1 MRPAAILKPN
11 FHDGYCDSTGFGNA
25 GVCETDDKG
34 SFSNIR
40 LPQSWDDAYQ
50 LCAAR
55 CLDCSR
61 CNYVS
66 LSLQWNDCSWFNEC
80 DLTSLHTEVRGHRS
94 VRVRNAT
101 GRASFT
107 SAEAPPQH
115 EALWAHL
122 RSLPRLSPG
131 ACWVQRCSAPRNH
144 SLLAIGVAPVAHS
157 WAADAEA
164 HQSYGH
170 IWRVV
175 EAFFQCVVLEGIA
188 DAPFAATGS
197 TPIRRRVLLPKSHR
211 GSDGHTWAL
220 FRELVPLF
228 SGSGTRLSISHA
240 PLVPACPP
248 PWAAEKQ
255 RCCHNASTRALL
267 RQHYGG
273 ELKVAEMR
281 PEPKHAQGAD
291 ADATLRALRHV
302 VWANLG
308 VSDAQPDTVVF
319 ASNEGASNQRRIA
332 NEAVVARAVREAV
345 AALKPQWR
353 FLHQRLESLSYAN
366 ELRLLRRTTMLIGLF
381 GSGLHNCRFLP
392 EGATVIQIHG
402 ALKGEIHRSSAYLY
416 RDVCQ
421 TRMGLQWAG
430 FAAPGWNCTWYGED
444 HPEDCEGAP
453 DKEDF
458 KTARVAPRAFAAF
471 VRTALVGG
479 EQRMGELARAYARDT
494 FT

>member
-197 TPIRRRVLLPKSHR
+197 TPICRRVLLPKSHR

-248 PWAAEKQ
+248 PFMAA
-255 RCCHNASTRALL
+255 SMTPT
-267 RQHYGG
+267 G
-273 ELKVAEMR
+273 
-281 PEPKHAQGAD
+281 
-291 ADATLRALRHV
+291 
-302 VWANLG
+302 
-308 VSDAQPDTVVF
+308 SD
-319 ASNEGASNQRRIA
+319 I
-332 NEAVVARAVREAV
+332 ARA
-345 AALKPQWR
+345 
-353 FLHQRLESLSYAN
+353 
-366 ELRLLRRTTMLIGLF
+366 RTLF
-381 GSGLHNCRFLP
+381 FWPHVNSTQLNSTQLNSTQNSTP
-392 EGATVIQIHG
+392 
-402 ALKGEIHRSSAYLY
+402 LNPYL
-416 RDVCQ
+416 
-421 TRMGLQWAG
+421 
-430 FAAPGWNCTWYGED
+430 
-444 HPEDCEGAP
+444 
-453 DKEDF
+453 
-458 KTARVAPRAFAAF
+458 VAPRLRIAMGL
-471 VRTALVGG
+471 VRTGRAISEHADG
-479 EQRMGELARAYARDT
+479 ERRRPCAGARAR
-494 FT
+494 